1 MLLLALSLPA
11 GRPARTRTAV
21 ARLGR
26 PARTRTAVAR
36 LAGEA
41 FIASPIPAAP
51 ATAYGQELGD
61 GPMVADGGARAKPAP
76 FTQMEL
82 AALQGVS
89 LSARK
94 PAEYLLSWRES
105 GVAPLGLL
113 DVFGRP
119 TTFASLLRNPQADP
133 DGDVWDAV
141 RNDYPVLKEKGDD
154 ELAAALQPIK
164 AVYVDLRYI

>member
-11 GRPARTRTAV
+11 NAAV
-21 ARLGR
+21 ARAR
-26 PARTRTAVAR
+26 PAVAR

-41 FIASPIPAAP
+41 FIASPTPAAT
-51 ATAYGQELGD
+51 ATAYGQE
-61 GPMVADGGARAKPAP
+61 PAAVADGGAPFAKPAP

-119 TTFASLLRNPQADP
+119 TTFASLLRSPQAKFYSTSKMPAAPMPPPMHIVTHTFFAPRRLPSISAWPVRRSP
-133 DGDVWDAV
+133 DT
-141 RNDYPVLKEKGDD
+141 
-154 ELAAALQPIK
+154 Q
-164 AVYVDLRYI
+164 

>member
-21 ARLGR
+21 ARF
-26 PARTRTAVAR
+26 
-36 LAGEA
+36 AGEA

-51 ATAYGQELGD
+51 ATAY
-61 GPMVADGGARAKPAP
+61 ARAKPAP

>member
-11 GRPARTRTAV
+11 NAAV
-21 ARLGR
+21 ARAR
-26 PARTRTAVAR
+26 PAMAR

-51 ATAYGQELGD
+51 ATAYGQE
-61 GPMVADGGARAKPAP
+61 PAAVADGGAPFAKPAP

-94 PAEYLLSWRES
+94 PAECLLSWRES
-105 GVAPLGLL
+105 GVAPVGLL

-141 RNDYPVLKEKGDD
+141 RNDYPVLKDKGDD